1 MRGRFVMLFGAVA
14 LLAACDNS
22 EPVSPTTPNDA
33 DADVVDLVPD
43 YAVSPAASV
52 DAAGVGAAQ
61 LPEELRLTVEQKAA
75 IAALHDA
82 FMKATATDIAA
93 LRAIE
98 QEAHAAI
105 RAGKPRAEVRAILV
119 KAAPILVR
127 LDVAFRKLQ
136 ADIWAVYTPEQRAWI
151 EAHRPRACGP
161 DAARL
166 TEEQVKQIRAL
177 QERFYES
184 VKPDLELIRSI
195 AEEARK
201 ARADGKSREEV
212 AAILAR
218 AIGPQGR
225 VAAAERKLQEA
236 ILALLTPDQQ
246 RAWNCRRG

>member
-1 MRGRFVMLFGAVA
+1 MRGRFVTLVGAVA

-22 EPVSPTTPNDA
+22 GPVSPATPNEA
-33 DADVVDLVPD
+33 ADVIDLVPD

-52 DAAGVGAAQ
+52 DAAGVGGAQ
-61 LPEELRLTVEQKAA
+61 FPEALRLTVEQKAA

-93 LRAIE
+93 VRAIE

-105 RAGKPRAEVRAILV
+105 KAGKPRAEIRAIV
-119 KAAPILVR
+119 EKAAPILVR
-127 LDVAFRKLQ
+127 LQTAFRKLQ

-151 EAHRPRACGP
+151 ESHRPRACGP
-161 DAARL
+161 DAVRL
-166 TEEQVKQIRAL
+166 TDEQVKQIRAL
-177 QERFYES
+177 QDRFYAS
-184 VKPDLELIRSI
+184 VKADLELIRSI

-201 ARADGKSREEV
+201 ARAGGKSREEV

-218 AIGPQGR
+218 AMEPQRR
-225 VAAAERKLQEA
+225 VAAAERKLHDA
-236 ILALLTPDQQ
+236 ILGLLTSEQQ